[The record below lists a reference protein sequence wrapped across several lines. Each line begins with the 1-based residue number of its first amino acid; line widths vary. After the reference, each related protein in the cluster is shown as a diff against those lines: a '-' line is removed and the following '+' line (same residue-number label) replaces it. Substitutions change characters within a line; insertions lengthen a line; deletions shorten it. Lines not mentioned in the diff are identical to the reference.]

1 MKITDSSKGIV
12 RFSSPW
18 SFSET
23 IKQVEAM
30 LAAKRIHLFDAID
43 QAAIAAS
50 VGQKL
55 RPTTILIFG
64 DPAKGT
70 PLMEAYPTLA
80 IDLPLKVLIWEAG
93 QSEVYI
99 SLTTPEFLQKRHNLP
114 NPPFSEVVHL
124 FEALVSTEKPPV
136 NK

>member
-18 SFSET
+18 TFSET
-23 IKQVEAM
+23 IKQVEAL
-30 LAAKRIHLFDAID
+30 LAAKKIHLFDTID

-50 VGQKL
+50 VGLKL
-55 RPTTILIFG
+55 RPTTLLIFG

-70 PLMEAYPTLA
+70 PLMDAYPSLA
-80 IDLPLKVLIWEAG
+80 IDLPLKVLIWEDSP
-93 QSEVYI
+93 SEVYI

-114 NPPFSEVVHL
+114 NPPFLEVVNL
-124 FEALVSTEKPPV
+124 FESLVSTGKSQ
-136 NK
+136 